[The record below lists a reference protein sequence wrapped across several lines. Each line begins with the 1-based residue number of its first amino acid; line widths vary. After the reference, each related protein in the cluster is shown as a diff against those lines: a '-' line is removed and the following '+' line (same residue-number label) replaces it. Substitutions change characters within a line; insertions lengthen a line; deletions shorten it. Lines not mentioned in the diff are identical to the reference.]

1 MNLRHSN
8 LFKWIKQTIKP
19 CIYELFWV
27 FIMVRCNVN
36 DTAAIFYLSLFLW
49 LLMVDCEFLL
59 LFQSFLSAMGKT
71 LNLPM
76 GLSGF
81 VSRIVALEN
90 AVLIWVLLRVCGF
103 RPTGQF
109 FYCEVKVVCESCIDF
124 TWIGDGFLSWPCM
137 RRLEKYLSLLWRENF
152 RQVFD
157 GNSNLKHGQNRIL
170 FVCMCLVFYGFY
182 AVSGRNQCDV
192 RRILCKNANRQYPW
206 NDRQLNLQSQWFCD
220 VQTVHI

>member
-1 MNLRHSN
+1 MKILLFSCVGYLLCHLLSDRKSLNLRHSN

-27 FIMVRCNVN
+27 FIMVRCNVS

-49 LLMVDCEFLL
+49 LLIVDCEFLL

-124 TWIGDGFLSWPCM
+124 T
-137 RRLEKYLSLLWRENF
+137 
-152 RQVFD
+152 
-157 GNSNLKHGQNRIL
+157 
-170 FVCMCLVFYGFY
+170 
-182 AVSGRNQCDV
+182 
-192 RRILCKNANRQYPW
+192 
-206 NDRQLNLQSQWFCD
+206 
-220 VQTVHI
+220 